1 MLINKPQNENIADMI
16 EKEFVV
22 KNKLGLHARPAGLF
36 VQTANKYKS
45 QVRIFKGDQEVDGKS
60 VMGLMTLAAEYG
72 AVLKVVVDGE
82 DEKALIDELTNIF
95 ENKFYEE

>member
-1 MLINKPQNENIADMI
+1 MLISYFQNENITEMI

-45 QVRIFKGDQEVDGKS
+45 QVKVFKGDQEVDGKS
-60 VMGLMTLAAEYG
+60 VMGLITLAAECG
-72 AVLKVVVDGE
+72 TVLKVVADGE
-82 DEKALIDELTNIF
+82 DEKQLIDELTNIF
-95 ENKFYEE
+95 ENRFYEE